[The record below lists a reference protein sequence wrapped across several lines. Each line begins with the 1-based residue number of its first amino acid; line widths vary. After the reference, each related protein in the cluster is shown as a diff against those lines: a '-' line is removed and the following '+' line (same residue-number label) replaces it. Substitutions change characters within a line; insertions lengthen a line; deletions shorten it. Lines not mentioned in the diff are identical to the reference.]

1 VSDALEL
8 ARRAL
13 AAARG
18 DALATVTHERSTM
31 LRFARS
37 RPTQATSIDDLTVE
51 IAVLRGGHVGRAAT
65 NRVDDEALADT
76 ARTATLA
83 AEAAAASAGEGH
95 YPGFPTPAPPRAHE
109 GFDGETAQ
117 LDPAVGGEAL
127 RAAFDAGERAAST
140 SAGEGDDGLPRTA
153 EVAASSPSPVEI
165 GGIWTAGD
173 VETAIASSTG
183 VELSDRV
190 TDAFMKTIATAPNGR
205 TGYTAQSA
213 TAAGALDPAA
223 LATRATAKATHP
235 GEPATLVPGE
245 YTVVLEPHAVLDLLW
260 VLAETAFDGLAHVEG
275 RGALSGKLGLRVVA
289 PAINLSDSP
298 RFPGTLPRA
307 FDAEGVPKAPLPL
320 IQDGVAHR
328 VVHDTRSAAIAGGAT
343 DTTGHALVA
352 GGQAAGPRPTNL
364 VLTGGG
370 AADEDEICAPVE
382 RGIYIT
388 RLWYANVLRPTDS
401 LFTAV
406 TRDGT
411 FLIEDGQITRPLED
425 MRITDSALSILSHVQ
440 ALGARSVLTCDGELY
455 GRRFATGSVCPPLRA
470 DGVRFTSSATQA

>member
-1 VSDALEL
+1 VSEALDL

-13 AAARG
+13 GRAKG
-18 DALATVTHERSTM
+18 EALATVTNERSTM

-37 RPTQATSIDDLTVE
+37 QPTQATSVDDLTVE
-51 IAVLRGGHVGRAAT
+51 IAVLRSGHVGRAAT
-65 NRVDDEALADT
+65 NRVDADALADC
-76 ARTATLA
+76 ARAATLA

-95 YPGFPTPAPPRAHE
+95 YPGFPHPATPRPHE
-109 GFDGETAQ
+109 GFDAETAR
-117 LDPAVGGEAL
+117 LDPAAGGAAL
-127 RAAFDAGERAAST
+127 AAAFD
-140 SAGEGDDGLPRTA
+140 
-153 EVAASSPSPVEI
+153 VAHDVEI

-190 TDAFMKTIATAPNGR
+190 TDAFMKVIATAPSGR
-205 TGYTAQSA
+205 TGYAAQSA
-213 TAAGALDPAA
+213 VKASALDPAA
-223 LATRATAKATHP
+223 LAARAAAKATPP
-235 GEPATLVPGE
+235 GELATLAAGE
-245 YTVVLEPHAVLDLLW
+245 YTVVMEPHAVLDLLW
-260 VLAETAFDGLAHVEG
+260 VLGETAFDGLAHAEG
-275 RGALSGKLGLRVVA
+275 RGALSGKLGTRIVA

-298 RFPGTLPRA
+298 RFQATLPRA

-328 VVHDTRSAAIAGGAT
+328 VVHDTRSAAIAGGPTA
-343 DTTGHALVA
+343 TTGHALVA

-364 VLTGGG
+364 VLIGGG
-370 AADEDEICAPVE
+370 AADEDELCAPVE

-411 FLIEDGQITRPLED
+411 FLIEDGEITTPLAD
-425 MRITDSALSILSHVQ
+425 MRITDSALSILAHVQ
-440 ALGARSVLTCDGELY
+440 ALGARSVLTSDGELY
-455 GRRFATGSVCPPLRA
+455 GRRFATGCVCPPLRA
-470 DGVRFTSSATQA
+470 DGVCFSS